1 MPASPIEIVGEW
13 LQNLLDP
20 DVVNRVVAPDATY
33 VSLNTENPE
42 LNEIMPWAG
51 TSHGPKA
58 FLANLT
64 TIFARWENEAFN
76 VTTMFA
82 SGENVAV
89 FGDFRYPLALA
100 GQGRELAVLDPRE
113 GRRRQGDLPAVPR
126 GQLRD
131 GIQLPEERLMDSP
144 NRAGRRAVRGV
155 TCQTTASGPS
165 TTTMTGGSS
174 HESRTHRGNRVRRIS
189 HPHRTARARTRG
201 DWTRPRR
208 SRVRGRTR
216 GHSGRGRPLRSCRP
230 REVAERC
237 GCGHSHG
244 QSG

>member
-58 FLANLT
+58 FLDNLT

-82 SGENVAV
+82 SDENVAV
-89 FGDFRYPLALA
+89 FGDFRYRSHSLGKVASSPFSILAK
-100 GQGRELAVLDPRE
+100 V
-113 GRRRQGDLPAVPR
+113 V
-126 GQLRD
+126 D
-131 GIQLPEERLMDSP
+131 GKVTYLQFLEDSY
-144 NRAGRRAVRGV
+144 A
-155 TCQTTASGPS
+155 TASS
-165 TTTMTGGSS
+165 FRKSGS
-174 HESRTHRGNRVRRIS
+174 
-189 HPHRTARARTRG
+189 
-201 DWTRPRR
+201 WTIQTEP
-208 SRVRGRTR
+208 GAE
-216 GHSGRGRPLRSCRP
+216 PF
-230 REVAERC
+230 EV
-237 GCGHSHG
+237 
-244 QSG
+244 